1 LQAAKAVGF
10 ALNVQQTEEGV
21 AAFGVAVRN
30 GAGRAIGAL
39 SVSVPITRY
48 RQHSRGPLVSQMKN
62 AVREL
67 EVDVADIQP

>member
-1 LQAAKAVGF
+1 
-10 ALNVQQTEEGV
+10 VQQTEEGV

-30 GAGRAIGAL
+30 RWGRAIGAI

-48 RQHSRGPLVSQMKN
+48 QQHSRGPLVAQLKN